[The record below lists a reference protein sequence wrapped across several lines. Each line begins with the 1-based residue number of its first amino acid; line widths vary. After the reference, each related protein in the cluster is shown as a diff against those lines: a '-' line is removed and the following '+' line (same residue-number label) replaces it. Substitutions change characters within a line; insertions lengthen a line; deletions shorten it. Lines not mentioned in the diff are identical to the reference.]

1 MKKFHVLKRL
11 FLIVTLI
18 QLYLVSMDFNPLIE
32 HANEKQAISLDSDPG
47 DIYYP
52 PLPPGKVTS

>member
-1 MKKFHVLKRL
+1 MKKCHVLNAL
-11 FLIVTLI
+11 LIIVTLL
-18 QLYLVSMDFNPLIE
+18 QLYIVSMDFNPSIEYVHLNQLIV
-32 HANEKQAISLDSDPG
+32 LDSDPG